1 MSAPFRL
8 TNGEGL
14 LLTIVGCR
22 QMVDTGN
29 QRTELF
35 AVVDDAAHRNAAEP
49 DAMIAAFAADQ
60 PDARRVAPHIMIGQR
75 DLERGINCFG
85 AGIAEENMVEIAG
98 SQCGDT
104 ARQLEGLGVR
114 ELERRRV
121 VERRRFALDG
131 DNDLLA
137 VVPGIGAP
145 EARRAIDELA
155 PVAGAVMHIL
165 GADDEPRPFLEC
177 AIGRE
182 RHPVGF
188 EVIGDSDF
196 CLCLCHGLSPLV
208 RRHARPCAGH
218 PRLPYS

>member
-1 MSAPFRL
+1 
-8 TNGEGL
+8 
-14 LLTIVGCR
+14 
-22 QMVDTGN
+22 
-29 QRTELF
+29 
-35 AVVDDAAHRNAAEP
+35 
-49 DAMIAAFAADQ
+49 
-60 PDARRVAPHIMIGQR
+60 
-75 DLERGINCFG
+75 
-85 AGIAEENMVEIAG
+85 MVEVAG

-121 VERRRFALDG
+121 VERRRFALDR
-131 DNDLLA
+131 DNDLLT

-165 GADDEPRPFLEC
+165 GADNEPRPFLEC

-196 CLCLCHGLSPLV
+196 CLCLCPGLSPFI
-208 RRHARPCAGH
+208 RRHARPCCRASTSTLPHKDVDARDKPGH
-218 PRLPYS
+218 DRLQRCWNARVWYVDQRWPINQTSQPSSKPACHAALPTVDRPKSPRPGTWSRRSGPCSSAMALTR